1 METNVETLEDGRVKV
16 VATVDA
22 ADIDARIKKTYKDF
36 ANKYN
41 FPGFRKGKAPRPVID
56 NALGKEA
63 VVATVTDD
71 VINESYPLVI
81 DQLRLYP
88 LGQPQFDQADLVKG
102 GAPYSFSF
110 TVAVKP
116 EIELDGYGPVAI
128 DLPPAGATD
137 KEVDEQIE
145 LLREHYQ
152 TMEDAPAN
160 TKVKA
165 DSYVE
170 LALEA
175 TDDAGEPVASLTSD
189 SRPYVLGSQLLPES
203 FDEQLVGLKKGQEAE
218 FTIDVPEDAPVLL
231 SAVQGKTDKLNF
243 KVKVLAVKKEVLPE
257 LSDAWAKDTLGFDT
271 LQEVRDQVKNSI
283 DAQKQAMLPRL
294 KEGRILEALAA
305 RATED
310 APEGMVEEA
319 ESNLLQDFFRQLQAQ
334 GVSFDMYL
342 NQAGLTPD
350 QFKADVKQQAAD
362 VAKQDLALDAWAKH
376 EGIEATDEDVVA
388 EFAASGVENP
398 AKAMEEWRAAGNLH
412 FVRQGIVRTKAVTR
426 LMDEAVVTEVEETAE
441 EAPSEE
447 KKSSKP
453 KAKKAKK
460 ADADTDK
467 VAEDIAE
474 DVAAATAD
482 VAAEAAAE
490 EIAE

>member
-1 METNVETLEDGRVKV
+1 METKVETLEDGRLKV

-22 ADIDARIKKTYKDF
+22 ADVDARIKKTYKDF

-41 FPGFRKGKAPRPVID
+41 FPGFRKGHAPRPVID

-63 VVATVTDD
+63 VVASVTDD
-71 VINESYPLVI
+71 VINDTYPLVI

-88 LGQPQFDQADLVKG
+88 LGHPQFDQADLVKG
-102 GAPYSFSF
+102 GQPYSFSF

-116 EIELDGYGPVAI
+116 EIELDDYSPVAI

-137 KEVDEQIE
+137 TEVDEQIE
-145 LLREHYQ
+145 LLRQHYQ
-152 TMEDAPAN
+152 TLEDAPAN

-170 LALEA
+170 LSLEA
-175 TDDAGEPVASLTSD
+175 TDAAGEPVASLTSE
-189 SRPYVLGSQLLPES
+189 SRPYVLGSGLLPES
-203 FDEQLVGLKKGQEAE
+203 FDENLVGLKKGQEAE
-218 FTIDVPEDAPVLL
+218 FTIDVPDDAPVLL
-231 SAVQGKTDKLNF
+231 SGVQGKTDKLNF
-243 KVKVLAVKKEVLPE
+243 KVTVNAVKKEVLPE
-257 LSDAWAKDTLGFDT
+257 LNDQWAKDTLGFDT
-271 LQEVRDQVKNSI
+271 LEAVREQVRNSI
-283 DAQKQAMLPRL
+283 DAQKAAMLPRM

-305 RATED
+305 RATAE

-334 GVSFDMYL
+334 GMSFDMYL
-342 NQAGLTPD
+342 NQAGITPD

-388 EFAASGVENP
+388 EFAASGVEDP
-398 AKAMEEWRAAGNLH
+398 AKTVEEWRAAGNLH
-412 FVRQGIVRTKAVTR
+412 FVRQGILRTKAVTR
-426 LMDEAVVTEVEETAE
+426 LMDEAVVTEVEPGSED
-441 EAPSEE
+441 EAPKA
-447 KKSSKP
+447 KKASKP

-460 ADADTDK
+460 DAAEDE
-467 VAEDIAE
+467 VAADIAE
-474 DVAAATAD
+474 GDAAAAAD

-490 EIAE
+490 QSAE